1 MKLLVCGLVFLLGAA
16 NGGGCSNP
24 NYIGVQQYGSITGRV
39 LDASDNQ
46 PVPSALVSVGS
57 LYTAYTDAQ
66 GAFTLG
72 RIPIGHQMVTA
83 TAPGYSRASRTVR
96 VVQSQTASI
105 DYLRLAP
112 LTGGP
117 TAPPPAPPPTP
128 APTAEPSAT
137 PAPAAN
143 GSTPTAS

>member
-39 LDASDNQ
+39 LDASNNQ

-112 LTGGP
+112 LTGGSI
-117 TAPPPAPPPTP
+117 APPPTP
-128 APTAEPSAT
+128 PPTPT
-137 PAPAAN
+137 PAPAA
-143 GSTPTAS
+143 TPSASPLP

>member
-112 LTGGP
+112 LTCGP
-117 TAPPPAPPPTP
+117 TAPPPAPPSAPTAAPAATPTP
-128 APTAEPSAT
+128 AAT
-137 PAPAAN
+137 PA
-143 GSTPTAS
+143 SASPLP

>member
-117 TAPPPAPPPTP
+117 TAPPPAPPSAPTAAPAATPTP
-128 APTAEPSAT
+128 AAT
-137 PAPAAN
+137 PA
-143 GSTPTAS
+143 SASPLP

>member
-39 LDASDNQ
+39 LDASNNQ

-117 TAPPPAPPPTP
+117 TAPPPAPPSAPTAAPAATPTP
-128 APTAEPSAT
+128 AAT
-137 PAPAAN
+137 PA
-143 GSTPTAS
+143 SASPLP